1 MTAPHEERSNWTIQD
16 AEQLILTLRGVV
28 SSRLVTRPGGEVD
41 EIHVLTTDE
50 VGAKQT
56 VRNVESALL
65 AHLGLSV
72 DHRKISVAQTKD
84 RPPEPAP
91 AVALV
96 GASAASDSRL
106 LFQTHSVESE
116 RSRKVR
122 HRVELEWKG
131 ESFVGEATAA
141 DLPRARLEA
150 VAVATLHAV
159 ESALASEAKDR
170 QSAQP
175 ITLSL
180 DGVKTVGAFDRTFVL
195 VAVHAVAGRH
205 LTALARA
212 TVVEESPDRATILAA
227 LQATDRWVRGR
238 VS

>member
-1 MTAPHEERSNWTIQD
+1 M
-16 AEQLILTLRGVV
+16 ILTLRGVV

-96 GASAASDSRL
+96 GAPAASESRL
-106 LFQTHSVESE
+106 LFLTHSVESE

-131 ESFVGEATAA
+131 DSFIGEATAA

-150 VAVATLHAV
+150 VAVATLQSV
-159 ESALASEAKDR
+159 ESALASE
-170 QSAQP
+170 SSTP

-205 LTALARA
+205 LTALAGA